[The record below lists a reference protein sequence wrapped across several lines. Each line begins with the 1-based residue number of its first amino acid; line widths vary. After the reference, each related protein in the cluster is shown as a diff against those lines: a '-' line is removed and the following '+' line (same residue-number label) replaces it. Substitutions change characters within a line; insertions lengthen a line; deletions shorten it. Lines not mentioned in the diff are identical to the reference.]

1 MEEEGVP
8 ILEKLMV
15 PIIII
20 LAIGLAFLLLIK
32 KKVVNLLTGLSITAA
47 PNTTI
52 NIIILISVVVI
63 VLFLFYRYKKVKQQ
77 P

>member
-1 MEEEGVP
+1 MEEREVP

-32 KKVVNLLTGLSITAA
+32 KKVINLLTGLSVTDA
-47 PNTTI
+47 PNTTV
-52 NIIILISVVVI
+52 NVIILISVVVI
-63 VLFLFYRYKKVKQQ
+63 FFFLFYKYMNVKQQ